1 MMNSTVFTI
10 EQVDLIRRLRRT
22 GIPLDKLVY
31 AYREMDRLERESV
44 QQSAQLSLKNSHNSS
59 FNSFAATLNNSNNHS
74 TNNGNGTS
82 VNSHLNSNNNSNN
95 SNNATTAGSN
105 NNTSVLGSNS
115 NANNSALNMS
125 APIDQLN
132 MSSES
137 LSSYDQNI
145 SGGQFAITLP
155 STSKLAATPNFVDE
169 HAELMEFKKKGE
181 SAMLMEIRSFV
192 AKYNIRQNML
202 AEMTGISQG
211 YISRF
216 FRGEGQDISERAR
229 NLIYSW
235 YLNFRRNPTKILQCC
250 PMTVGDRKMISESG
264 DLLPIRRD
272 RFIFRKQHL
281 HVLEQYFA
289 ENPYPD
295 SHTKE
300 QIAEECNSAAERVS
314 STFYHFIA
322 LLYYI

>member
-44 QQSAQLSLKNSHNSS
+44 QQTAQLSLKNSHNST
-59 FNSFAATLNNSNNHS
+59 FNTFNASLSNINNNNNHS

-95 SNNATTAGSN
+95 SNNATSN
-105 NNTSVLGSNS
+105 NAIGNS
-115 NANNSALNMS
+115 NANNSTLNLTG
-125 APIDQLN
+125 PIDQLN
-132 MSSES
+132 MSNES
-137 LSSYDQNI
+137 LNSYDQNMSAQFGI
-145 SGGQFAITLP
+145 SLP
-155 STSKLAATPNFVDE
+155 STSKLASTPNFVDE

-281 HVLEQYFA
+281 QVLEQYFA

-314 STFYHFIA
+314 STSLNMAISRQNR
-322 LLYYI
+322 ISQ